1 MERSLA
7 VVEVQDLQ
15 KYYGEIRAVDGL
27 SFTVEPGEIFGM
39 LGPNGAGKSTTVE
52 ILEGIR
58 TMDGGQVR
66 VLGLDPHR
74 ETGRLRNAIGIQLQS
89 TSLYPRLNVREQ
101 LSMFGRL
108 YEQSRNV
115 EEVIDLVGLRE
126 RVSGLAKDL
135 SGGQQQRLSVG
146 LSLMNDPELVF
157 LDEPTTGMDP
167 QARRHL
173 WDVIKGMQ
181 EQGKTVMMTTHYME
195 EAEYLCDRVAIVDHG
210 KIIALDRPQQLVSEN
225 FAESTITF
233 EPDGEPDLAAMKA
246 LPAVTNVILDD
257 GTVELFSGDVPGTI
271 GALLDYS
278 EEQSIQIED
287 LHVRRA
293 TLEDVFLKLTGRR
306 IRD

>member
-7 VVEVQDLQ
+7 VVEVQDLH
-15 KYYGEIRAVDGL
+15 KHYGDIRAVDGL

-58 TMDGGQVR
+58 TMDAGTVR
-66 VLGLDPHR
+66 VLDLDPHR
-74 ETGRLRNAIGIQLQS
+74 QTGRLRNAIGIQLQS

-101 LSMFGRL
+101 LLMFGRL
-108 YEQSRNV
+108 YERSRDV
-115 EEVIDLVGLRE
+115 EEIIDLVGLRE

-146 LSLMNDPELVF
+146 LALMNDPELVF

-210 KIIALDRPQQLVSEN
+210 KIIALDRPQRLVSEN

-233 EPDGEPDLAAMKA
+233 EPEGDPDLVAMQA
-246 LPAVTNVILDD
+246 LPAVTNVIVDN
-257 GTVELFSGDVPGTI
+257 GTVELFSGDIPGTI
-271 GALLDYS
+271 GALLEYAD
-278 EEQSIQIED
+278 QKALKIED

>member
-210 KIIALDRPQQLVSEN
+210 KIIALDRPQRLVSEN

-257 GTVELFSGDVPGTI
+257 GTVELFSGDIPGTI

>member
-210 KIIALDRPQQLVSEN
+210 KIIALDRPQRLVSEN

-271 GALLDYS
+271 VALLDYS